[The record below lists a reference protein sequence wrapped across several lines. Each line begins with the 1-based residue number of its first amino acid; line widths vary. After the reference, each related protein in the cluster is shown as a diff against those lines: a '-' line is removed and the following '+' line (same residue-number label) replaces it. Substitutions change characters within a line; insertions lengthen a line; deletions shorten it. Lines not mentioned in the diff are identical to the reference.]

1 MKSTTACSGTHEPRR
16 PHADLNVVD
25 GSADML
31 IQVDTE
37 VAGEMIENEIAA
49 VERLQQQDLPDRR
62 FSDDR
67 RCGERQTGD
76 QRGASQSSTGSN
88 VPSHGFH
95 STRLQGPGPSVPE

>member
-1 MKSTTACSGTHEPRR
+1 
-16 PHADLNVVD
+16 
-25 GSADML
+25 
-31 IQVDTE
+31 
-37 VAGEMIENEIAA
+37 
-49 VERLQQQDLPDRR
+49 LQQQDLPDRR